1 MPRFATCIMPVFGVV
16 SFAARADTVDRRRE
30 QRMSPDGPPSSHNC
44 LGYLESDSIGTRGRG
59 RPADVAQHRGVE
71 KKPTAEAIEVS
82 CRSVD
87 AI

>member
-1 MPRFATCIMPVFGVV
+1 MSGASGATGNLGPGL
-16 SFAARADTVDRRRE
+16 A
-30 QRMSPDGPPSSHNC
+30 SPDAQ
-44 LGYLESDSIGTRGRG
+44 GTRGRG